1 MKKINTLFIQFLIV
15 LGLLVLIESLFWLY
29 NKYDSKEQPFL
40 VDIPLVLA
48 KNHQQLAGYG
58 YRLVDPLLGWGL
70 TKDAVHGKAV
80 SMEHNTV
87 VVNSELE
94 CDSPLVIWITGAST
108 SDIILNNENWPNLL
122 VNMLKDSGYCCK
134 VYVAATGGYNS
145 GQEVLKTLRDAA
157 ELKVDIFLSYSGA
170 NEHLSPGYVSR
181 QEKTIYRDAVLGIK
195 PVPYLPNTV
204 FVLRNLLSKNKY
216 QLELNHTSESSPG
229 DFWAYNMRC
238 LHALA
243 QMHQAPFIGLLQPV
257 AGTSAYRQN
266 NIPFKANNYISKN
279 RDIYPQFKTFADTIT
294 YMEDLTA
301 IFDTVQGDV
310 YLDDCHINKAYQ
322 PIVGRAVYRA
332 ILPYLETA
340 VKQKR

>member
-15 LGLLVLIESLFWLY
+15 LGLLVVTESLFWLY
-29 NKYDSKEQPFL
+29 NRCCAKTQPFL
-40 VDIPLVLA
+40 VDLSLVLA

-70 TKDAVHGKAV
+70 TKDAVHGKGV

-87 VVNSELE
+87 VVNSGLK
-94 CDSPLVIWITGAST
+94 CDSPFVIWITGAST

-122 VNMLKDSGYCCK
+122 VHMLKDSGYCCK
-134 VYVAATGGYNS
+134 IYVAATGGYNS

-181 QEKTIYRDAVLGIK
+181 QEKTLYRDAVLGTK

-204 FVLRNLLSKNKY
+204 FVLRNLLSQRRY

-229 DFWAYNMRC
+229 DFWAYNMTC
-238 LHALA
+238 MQALA
-243 QMHQAPFIGLLQPV
+243 HMHQAPFIGILQPV
-257 AGTSAYRQN
+257 AGTSAYTQN

-279 RDIYPQFKTFADTIT
+279 QDIYPRFKAFADTT
-294 YMEDLTA
+294 SYMVNLTA
-301 IFDTVQGDV
+301 IFDTVRGDV

-322 PIVGRAVYRA
+322 PMVARAVYGA
-332 ILPYLETA
+332 ISPYLATTL
-340 VKQKR
+340 KQKR